1 MGTHSIIAASER
13 EMCAVID
20 TTATTPDLMAKA
32 EKEFGKEITT
42 RTYKTVQR
50 ILQKMA

>member
-1 MGTHSIIAASER
+1 
-13 EMCAVID
+13 VID
-20 TTATTPDLMAKA
+20 LTSAKTPDLMRWL

-50 ILQKMA
+50 ILKKLDES